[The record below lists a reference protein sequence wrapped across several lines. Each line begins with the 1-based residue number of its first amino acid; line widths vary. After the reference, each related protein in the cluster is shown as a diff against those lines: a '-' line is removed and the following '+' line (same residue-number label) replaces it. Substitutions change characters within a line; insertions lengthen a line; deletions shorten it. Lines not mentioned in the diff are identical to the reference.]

1 MDQRIESTGDWQQDW
16 SVIDAFVRDW
26 LGFAWQRQPD
36 LARVQELERQVAVQ
50 LPAAAREWCYFAWSA
65 AQLGRSFS
73 FRDEFV
79 VERLKDHDA
88 VSLLL
93 QGEADFYWA
102 IETPLLADDDPA
114 VTAYALN
121 YEQPDSRFGVHGLWS
136 PSVSAFAFDY
146 LLTYLHTPGGG
157 AAAPT
162 SAASFDRDLL
172 SADLGEPF
180 TFGHLEGYLHG
191 GVLIFTSH
199 YADNWHHDTVTIRVQ
214 QKTPLRKLPP
224 SVQRLIQDAHA
235 LEGALAN
242 RW

>member
-1 MDQRIESTGDWQQDW
+1 
-16 SVIDAFVRDW
+16 
-26 LGFAWQRQPD
+26 
-36 LARVQELERQVAVQ
+36 
-50 LPAAAREWCYFAWSA
+50 
-65 AQLGRSFS
+65 
-73 FRDEFV
+73 
-79 VERLKDHDA
+79 

-93 QGEADFYWA
+93 HGEADFYWA